1 MMGETSYTKSWC
13 KTGSYF
19 SEDSLQLTCFMRQP
33 QTTAASMPGAGRLAR
48 ADPGTVA
55 GGKIRYA
62 YLDDAVV
69 TLD

>member
-1 MMGETSYTKSWC
+1 
-13 KTGSYF
+13 
-19 SEDSLQLTCFMRQP
+19 MRQP